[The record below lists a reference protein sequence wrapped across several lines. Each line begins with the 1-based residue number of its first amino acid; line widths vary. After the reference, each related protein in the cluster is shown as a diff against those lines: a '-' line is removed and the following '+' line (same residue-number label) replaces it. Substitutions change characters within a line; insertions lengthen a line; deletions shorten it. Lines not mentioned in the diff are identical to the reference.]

1 MDFQFEFPQEFQGKF
16 RKIRF
21 VYSYSNEGMHVAINK
36 ALHIKETN
44 IISKSNTLIE
54 ANSRLNLLEQK
65 ILLCLA
71 SNIGPEDR
79 DFKTYTFPIRQFHE
93 LLGLS
98 GATKY
103 TELSKITK
111 ELLSKVIEIRTGE
124 ELIQISW
131 LSSAIYNK
139 NKGTIDMRFDPLL
152 KPFLLELSNKFTS
165 YKLANVIK
173 LKSTY
178 AIRIYELLK
187 QYEEI
192 KERTISLENLRYY
205 LDVLDLYANYAN
217 FKQRILVPSQEELNK
232 KTDISFE
239 FEEIKQGRKV
249 QKIRFIIKGKKEK
262 ESDLVNLEQKS
273 DRFQCQNTFEEKI
286 KQFEEHCA
294 ERIFPRVL
302 KKWEAN
308 KELVL
313 DIIEDIRFR
322 SNIESP
328 IAYVE
333 YMLNS
338 KLKGKSTQET
348 LIKKRTYN
356 HSPSEFEQ
364 IIDRII
370 SKYSRS
376 TGTLATFL
384 VKDAAITELSKVVS
398 LEQAESIWVGNVE
411 LIMDKINGNIKK
423 NKNKKNSGL
432 KNL

>member
-1 MDFQFEFPQEFQGKF
+1 MD
-16 RKIRF
+16 
-21 VYSYSNEGMHVAINK
+21 VYMTTNQD
-36 ALHIKETN
+36 LRIKENN

-54 ANSRLNLLEQK
+54 ANSRLNLVEQK

-79 DFKTYTFPIRQFHE
+79 DFKTYTFPIKKFHE
-93 LLGLS
+93 LLGLNGS
-98 GATKY
+98 TKY

-111 ELLSKVIEIRTGE
+111 ELLSKVIEIRTGD

-205 LDVLDLYANYAN
+205 LGVLDVYINYAN

-232 KTDISFE
+232 KTDISFK
-239 FEEIKQGRKV
+239 FEEIKLGRKV
-249 QKIRFIIKGKKEK
+249 QKIRFIIKSKKAK
-262 ESDLVNLEQKS
+262 EEDLANFEQKL
-273 DRFQCQNTFEEKI
+273 DQFQNPNTFEQKI
-286 KQFEEHCA
+286 RQFEERCQDKV
-294 ERIFPRVL
+294 FPKIL
-302 KKWEAN
+302 KKW
-308 KELVL
+308 KENEEIILE
-313 DIIEDIRFR
+313 IIEDIRFR
-322 SNIESP
+322 SDIDAP

-333 YMLNS
+333 YILNS
-338 KLKGKSTQET
+338 KLKEKSNQE
-348 LIKKRTYN
+348 LSIEKKIFNQNPPEIEGIIKG
-356 HSPSEFEQ
+356 
-364 IIDRII
+364 IIREY
-370 SKYSRS
+370 SKS
-376 TGTLATFL
+376 TGTIATFL
-384 VKDAAITELSKVVS
+384 VKDKAITELVKVVS
-398 LEQAESIWVGNVE
+398 LEKAEYIWEENAESI
-411 LIMDKINGNIKK
+411 MDRIYGCIKK
-423 NKNKKNSGL
+423 NKKRKTMY
-432 KNL
+432 